1 MRTISKAI
9 ALSVALLSAQTV
21 TLAQTATPV
30 QLKASDAAAN
40 RYFGTSASI
49 SGDMLAIGAPLAS
62 GGAISNN
69 DGSVYLFRWTGTA
82 WSQEQ
87 KIAGP
92 SAISGTQTDFGRS
105 VAISGETLVVGA
117 RLDDTA
123 ASDAGA
129 AYVYVRIAGLWT
141 FQQKLTASN
150 AAANDNFGDA
160 VAIDGDTIVVA
171 ASGADAGGTDR
182 GSVYAFVRS
191 GNVWSQQAILPAMT
205 GAANG
210 DKAGENGA
218 LSINGDTVAVG
229 APSKTSNAGA
239 VALYSR
245 QIATWTNTTVLA
257 SPDAG
262 TDTAGKFGS
271 SVSVKG
277 DVLAAGAINSS
288 KTVATGGGAYIYRR
302 TSGTWGASSSGVLVV
317 PSGLATGDSFGSSI
331 ILSGNTLLVG
341 SQGRSTNTGA
351 AYSFRF
357 QDGAWSQEALILAPD
372 AAVGDFFGFSV
383 SMDGNIAAIGA
394 QADDFSGLTDAGS
407 AWVFSRENNKWLNG
421 PNYASSTAM
430 VAGDSF
436 GFAAAI
442 DGNYAIIG
450 AYTDTVT
457 AVGQGSAS
465 IFTRGGTN
473 WTFQQM
479 ITATGGTTNDNFG
492 RSVSISGST
501 ALVGAPSVDNGGAI
515 DQGAVYFFN
524 RSGATWTQ
532 TGGTIR
538 ASDGSA
544 TDYFGTSVG
553 ISGDYAVVGAYADD
567 TGLFINHGSAYVFER
582 NANGVWQQIARLEA
596 SDKASNDLFGYA
608 SAISGNLIVVG
619 AHNKSSVGSAYIF
632 AKDDVGTFKQVAK
645 LSPNDPSA
653 GALFG
658 VSVATD
664 GEIVVV
670 GAQGK
675 PAAYVY
681 AKQSNNT
688 WTQVSKLTAPDGNT
702 TDGFGVSVS
711 ASNRQIAV
719 ATVTDRRGAV
729 NGAGSAYLFTSSTGL
744 ATGPYVTQYRV
755 NPISTVTAAGDGVG
769 YSVGISGGTIVGGSF
784 TGTGITGRATE
795 FTDVTD
801 SALTSVVNLT
811 AQNTATD
818 LASALEAAT
827 ADQTIIAA
835 AGAFSQSP
843 SVNFGGKAVTA
854 KSRSTIQTPATTLI
868 SMANGAVLTTAS
880 GYPMSVYGTLRTS
893 NDSGRSD
900 LVASN
905 IYQGGFGSWNI
916 GEHEVSMS
924 ATSATFDGK
933 TTLQSTK
940 SGLSTNGTILFRG
953 SLTDLFGGRLTSAG
967 PMTFDGIVNLK
978 STSITSGG
986 TMSIETNTNMA
997 GVTVSSPANVV
1008 TGGGRW
1014 VFGGTLMGP
1023 LNNSGKIITAGASSI
1038 YGSIIN
1044 NSGATIDLTGG
1055 ATALYGSVVNN
1066 GTITGSF
1073 SGCPTCVGLPVA
1085 LQIESDMMFNEG
1097 AGLAISGGSIEIGRS
1112 FQATALDS
1120 HPFNMLAGGIRMSN
1134 SGQGASTF
1142 EAMSHDYGPA
1152 GAVLHADIDSSFPIG
1167 ILEVGPKATVLNLV
1181 DLFDNDAAG
1190 QSSREAVYV
1199 ETLIVNAGSRLN
1211 TGGIRVYARYSSIAG
1226 TVDNISNVITLGG
1239 PCDADLKIDAMVDD
1253 ADFSL
1258 FVSAYNVSDCSDNAM
1273 PRLGGGGCRADL
1285 NFDGFVDDAD
1295 FQIFV
1300 GAYDRLLCD

>member
-1 MRTISKAI
+1 MRTLSRAI
-9 ALSVALLSAQTV
+9 ALSAALLGAQTV

-40 RYFGTSASI
+40 RYFGTSSSI
-49 SGDMLAIGAPLAS
+49 SGDTLAIGAPLAS

-69 DGSVYLFRWTGTA
+69 DGSVYLFRWTGTTWA
-82 WSQEQ
+82 QEQ
-87 KIAGP
+87 KIPGP
-92 SAISGTQTDFGRS
+92 SAVSGTQTDFGRAI
-105 VAISGETLVVGA
+105 AISGETLVVGA

-129 AYVYVRIAGLWT
+129 AYVYVRVAGVWI

-160 VAIDGDTIVVA
+160 VAIDGDTVVVA

-191 GNVWSQQAILPAMT
+191 GNVWTQQAILPAMT

-245 QIATWTNTTVLA
+245 QISTWTNTNVLA

-271 SVSVKG
+271 SVSIKG

-302 TSGTWGASSSGVLVV
+302 VSGAWGASSSGVLVV
-317 PSGLATGDSFGSSI
+317 PTGLATGDSFGSSI
-331 ILSGNTLLVG
+331 VLSGNTLLVG
-341 SQGRSTNTGA
+341 SQGRATNTGA

-357 QDGAWSQEALILAPD
+357 ADGIWSQEAMILAPD
-372 AAVGDFFGFSV
+372 AAVGDFFGYSV
-383 SMDGNIAAIGA
+383 TMDGNIGAIGA

-421 PNYASSTAM
+421 PNYASSTGM

-436 GFAAAI
+436 GFSAAI

-465 IFTRGGTN
+465 VFTRGGTN
-473 WTFQQM
+473 WTFQQL

-492 RSVSISGST
+492 RSVAISGST
-501 ALVGAPSVDNGGAI
+501 ILVGAPSVDNGGAT

-524 RSGATWTQ
+524 RSGNTWTQ

-567 TGLFINHGSAYVFER
+567 TGSVINHGSAYVFER
-582 NANGVWQQIARLEA
+582 NANGVWQAIARIEA

-619 AHNKSSVGSAYIF
+619 AHNKASVGAAYVF
-632 AKDDVGTFKQVAK
+632 ARDDSGSFRQVAK
-645 LSPNDPSA
+645 LSPNDPSS

-675 PAAYVY
+675 PAAYVF
-681 AKQSNNT
+681 AKQNNT
-688 WTQVSKLTAPDGNT
+688 WQQVSKLTSPDGNT
-702 TDGFGVSVS
+702 TDGFGVGVSV
-711 ASNRQIAV
+711 SNRQIAV

-755 NPISTVTAAGDGVG
+755 NPVSTALAAGDGVG
-769 YSVGISGGTIVGGSF
+769 YSVGISNGTIVGGSF

-795 FTDVTD
+795 FADVTD
-801 SALTSVVNLT
+801 SALSSVVNLT

-827 ADQTIIAA
+827 DNQTIVAA

-843 SVNFGGKAVTA
+843 SVNFNGKAVTA
-854 KSRSTIQTPATTLI
+854 KSRSAIQTPSTTLV
-868 SMANGAVLTTAS
+868 SMANGSVLTTGS
-880 GYPMSVYGTLRTS
+880 GYPMNLYGTLRTS

-916 GEHEVSMS
+916 GEHDVSMS
-924 ATSATFDGK
+924 ATSVTFDGK

-940 SGLSTNGTILFRG
+940 SGLTSNGTMLFRG
-953 SLTDLFGGRLTSAG
+953 SLTDLFGGRLTAAG
-967 PMTFDGIVNLK
+967 PMTFDGVVNLK
-978 STSITSGG
+978 NTSITSGG
-986 TMSIETNTNMA
+986 TMSIETNTNMT

-1014 VFGGTLMGP
+1014 VFGGTMFGP
-1023 LNNSGKIITAGASSI
+1023 LNNSGKIVTAGASSI
-1038 YGSIIN
+1038 YGSVLN

-1055 ATALYGSVVNN
+1055 ATALYGILTNN
-1066 GTITGSF
+1066 GTLTGTF
-1073 SGCPTCVGLPVA
+1073 GGCPNCIGLPLA
-1085 LQIESDMMFNEG
+1085 LVVESDMAFNEG
-1097 AGLAISGGSIEIGRS
+1097 AGLAISGGMIEIGRS
-1112 FQATALDS
+1112 FQSNALDS
-1120 HPFNMLAGGIRMSN
+1120 QPFNMLAGGIRLSN
-1134 SGQGASTF
+1134 SGQGDSTF

-1152 GAVLHADIDSSFPIG
+1152 GAALHADIDSSFPIG
-1167 ILEVGPKATVLNLV
+1167 VLEVGPKATVLNLV
-1181 DLFDNDAAG
+1181 DAFDNDAAG
-1190 QSSREAVYV
+1190 QSSKEAVYV
-1199 ETLIVNAGSRLN
+1199 ETLIVDAGSRLN
-1211 TGGIRVYARYSSIAG
+1211 TGGIKVYARYSSIAG
-1226 TVDNISNVITLGG
+1226 TVDNINNVITLGSR
-1239 PCDADLKIDAMVDD
+1239 CDADLKIDAMVDD

-1258 FVSAYNVSDCSDNAM
+1258 FVSAYNVTDCSDVAM

-1300 GAYDRLLCD
+1300 GAYDRLVCD